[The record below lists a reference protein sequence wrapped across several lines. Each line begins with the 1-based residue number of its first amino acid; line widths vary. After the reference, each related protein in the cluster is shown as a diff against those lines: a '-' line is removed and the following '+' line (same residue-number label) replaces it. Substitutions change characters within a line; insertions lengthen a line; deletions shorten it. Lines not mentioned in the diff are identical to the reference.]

1 MPLPI
6 LYTDPNCALCKS
18 FSKKIKAKIADR
30 LELREIEEGQD
41 LKYIN
46 DDVEYLGIEAT
57 QKLVEDFPELKEFLW
72 LLPQSLREEAL
83 IKGYKWSSFLRKIL
97 FRRSCEVCPK

>member
-1 MPLPI
+1 MNLPV
-6 LYTDPNCALCKS
+6 LYTDPKCALCKS
-18 FSKKIKAKIADR
+18 FSKKIKAKITDR
-30 LELREIEEGQD
+30 LEILEIEEGQD

-72 LLPQSLREEAL
+72 LLPQALRGEAL
-83 IKGYKWSSFLRKIL
+83 IRGYKWSHFLRRIL
-97 FRRSCEVCPK
+97 FRRSCKLCPK